1 MVSHRWRKQKGFP
14 AWQVFKASSAN
25 STFDKFSRLTQN
37 GAKFNCHEKITCL
50 SCRYRL
56 RILNGRIMSAHLKD
70 LNEKS
75 PNAHDVPYGTGVS
88 DIPGIL
94 KELKR
99 QHFAGNISIEYE
111 YHWTNSLPEVAQCI
125 GFVRGYGAKK

>member
-1 MVSHRWRKQKGFP
+1 
-14 AWQVFKASSAN
+14 
-25 STFDKFSRLTQN
+25 
-37 GAKFNCHEKITCL
+37 
-50 SCRYRL
+50 
-56 RILNGRIMSAHLKD
+56 MSAHLKD

-111 YHWTNSLPEVAQCI
+111 YHWQNSTPEVAQCI
-125 GFVRGYGAKK
+125 GFVRGYGTARK